1 MDIGTLFRDT
11 IAEKMQ
17 PLNIFIPAFLREA
30 QYDIWIINH
39 SQRVTWLKK
48 CWNKPWVS
56 TKASYEWESPKLGN
70 RVKIQPNNQN
80 KDFRKTTMLEK
91 ASTRLL
97 SLFILLIF
105 SITWQSWDVE
115 LVQNFL
121 KKLQPAVHWFT
132 TWGNSKENPEV
143 PHAQSVFF

>member
-1 MDIGTLFRDT
+1 MDIGTLFRGT

-30 QYDIWIINH
+30 QYDIWIINQSKGNAET
-39 SQRVTWLKK
+39 SQQSV
-48 CWNKPWVS
+48 

-80 KDFRKTTMLEK
+80 KNFRKTTMLEK
-91 ASTRLL
+91 ACTRLL
-97 SLFILLIF
+97 SLFIVLIF

-115 LVQNFL
+115 LIQSFL

-132 TWGNSKENPEV
+132 TWGNSKDNPEV
-143 PHAQSVFF
+143 RHAQSVFF